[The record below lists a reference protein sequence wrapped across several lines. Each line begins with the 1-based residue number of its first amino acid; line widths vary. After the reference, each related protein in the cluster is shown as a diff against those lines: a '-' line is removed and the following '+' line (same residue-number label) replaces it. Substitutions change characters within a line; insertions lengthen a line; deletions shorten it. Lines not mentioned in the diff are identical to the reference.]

1 MGNGR
6 PDQNRAGK
14 NRFLICVLILVFQAE
29 LSKSKGTERLKDQ
42 KFDLA
47 IKHYNR
53 VISLLDHQETK
64 VQKFSKTPK
73 IFQKI

>member
-1 MGNGR
+1 M
-6 PDQNRAGK
+6 
-14 NRFLICVLILVFQAE
+14 VFQAE

-64 VQKFSKTPK
+64 VQIFPKKIKKIIKKFEIFRKITKNSKK
-73 IFQKI
+73 SHQNSKL

>member
-1 MGNGR
+1 MKLRLIRFFSSYSNGLN
-6 PDQNRAGK
+6 DK
-14 NRFLICVLILVFQAE
+14 FQAE
-29 LSKSKGTERLKDQ
+29 LAKSKGTERLKDQ

-64 VQKFSKTPK
+64 VGIKLFENKLV
-73 IFQKI
+73 

>member
-1 MGNGR
+1 MV
-6 PDQNRAGK
+6 
-14 NRFLICVLILVFQAE
+14 IFQAE

-64 VQKFSKTPK
+64 VQNFRKKNLYEKKIIKKSKK
-73 IFQKI
+73 L

>member
-1 MGNGR
+1 
-6 PDQNRAGK
+6 
-14 NRFLICVLILVFQAE
+14 

-42 KFDLA
+42 KYDLS

-64 VQKFSKTPK
+64 VEK
-73 IFQKI
+73 IQKICKEKHYLRKTTKNSKKSRQNSNL